1 MFRHLTFVLVVGTL
15 LAASTRANASP
26 IPFTAFINSAQEVP
40 TNASTAS
47 GFASFL
53 LDLDAAIPFLT
64 YEATIFG
71 LDFTGMQTM
80 APEDN
85 LVAAHIHAPAPP
97 GMNAGVVFGFFGT
110 PFNDNNPNNVVVS
123 PFAMGVGGMISGR
136 WDLPEGN
143 GTTLAL
149 QAPNLIAGNAY
160 INFHTMRFPGGE
172 IRGQI
177 TPVPEPLTLALLGI
191 GAAGLS
197 RRYLRRRR

>member
-1 MFRHLTFVLVVGTL
+1 MFRRLTFVLVVGTL
-15 LAASTRANASP
+15 LAGSVRADGSP

-53 LDLDAAIPFLT
+53 LELEAAIPFLT

-71 LDFTGMQTM
+71 LDFTGTQTPG
-80 APEDN
+80 PEDN

-110 PFNDNNPNNVVVS
+110 PFNDNNPNNVVVA
-123 PFAMGVGGMISGR
+123 PFSTGVGGMISGR

-172 IRGQI
+172 IRGQ
-177 TPVPEPLTLALLGI
+177 LDRGN
-191 GAAGLS
+191 
-197 RRYLRRRR
+197 